1 MGFFRHDL
9 GYALRM
15 LVRNPGFAIAAIATL
30 ALGIGASTA
39 IVSVAYGVSVRPLPY
54 PNPDRLVRIY
64 EASPGNGQLEHE
76 VSIGAF
82 HEWRERVPSLETIA
96 LYGKAGVRFLAQS
109 DGTPVTTTSVSPAFF
124 DVLGV
129 KPMLGPGFKHE
140 KEYTPSTAD
149 QEGPAAPPFW

>member
-39 IVSVAYGVSVRPLPY
+39 IVSVAYGVSARPLPY

-64 EASPGNGQLEHE
+64 EASPAMGSSNTKCRSARSMNGGSESRRSKPLRCTARPAC
-76 VSIGAF
+76 VS
-82 HEWRERVPSLETIA
+82 WRSPMER
-96 LYGKAGVRFLAQS
+96 Q
-109 DGTPVTTTSVSPAFF
+109 
-124 DVLGV
+124 
-129 KPMLGPGFKHE
+129 
-140 KEYTPSTAD
+140 
-149 QEGPAAPPFW
+149 